1 MQMNLKRRAHEI
13 LRVADEGDRI
23 SRYFDISLVIL
34 ILLNVVA
41 VILETVEVVHAP
53 YSYYFEAFELFS
65 VIIFTVEYLLRIWT
79 CNVDDRFLHPLL
91 GRIRYFFTPLAL
103 IDLIAVLPF
112 YLPMVVGLDLRFVR
126 ILRLF
131 RLLRL
136 LKIGRYSDSLR
147 TLGSVLKAKKE
158 DLAVTFFAL
167 LILLVLISSLLFY
180 FEHDVQ
186 PENFPNI
193 PSAMWWGVVTL
204 TTVGYG
210 DVYPITFEGK
220 ILGAFA
226 AVLGIGMFA
235 LPAGIVA
242 SGFAEALQRRRK
254 VRRACPHCGKDLDEP
269 VMPRPDP
276 GVDPGGM

>member
-1 MQMNLKRRAHEI
+1 MNLKRRAHEI
-13 LRVADEGDRI
+13 LRVAAEGDRV
-23 SRYFDISLVIL
+23 SRFFDTSLVVL

-41 VILETVEVVHAP
+41 VILETVQVVHVH
-53 YSYYFEAFELFS
+53 YGIYFEAFELFS
-65 VIIFTVEYLLRIWT
+65 VIVFTLEYLLRLWT
-79 CNVDDRFLHPLL
+79 CTMDDRFRHPLL
-91 GRIRYFFTPLAL
+91 GRIHYIFTPLAL
-103 IDLIAVLPF
+103 IDLVAVLPF
-112 YLPMVVGLDLRFVR
+112 YLPMVVTLDLRFVR

-131 RLLRL
+131 RLFRL

-167 LILLVLISSLLFY
+167 LILLVLISSLLFH

-220 ILGAFA
+220 ILGAVA

-242 SGFAEALQRRRK
+242 SGFAEALQKRRK
-254 VRRACPHCGKDLDEP
+254 VRRYCPHCGRDLYEAP
-269 VMPRPDP
+269 VSRSLQET
-276 GVDPGGM
+276 DPGGQ